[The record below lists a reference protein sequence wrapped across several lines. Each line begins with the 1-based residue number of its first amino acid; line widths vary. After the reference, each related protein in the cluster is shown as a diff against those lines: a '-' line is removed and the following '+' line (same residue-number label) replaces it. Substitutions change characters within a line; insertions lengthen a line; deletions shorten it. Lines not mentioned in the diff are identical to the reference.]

1 MPILGAIV
9 LQCCAER
16 LIVERHWVS
25 SYGHG
30 VSTDGRFH
38 LAHTSLFVM
47 GALMRRRPYGCCIR
61 PSSMVHCCCPVA
73 VPFLLSARLQSEVRR
88 FRSSCNSAG

>member
-25 SYGHG
+25 SYGDG

-38 LAHTSLFVM
+38 LARMSLLGM
-47 GALMRRRPYGCCIR
+47 T
-61 PSSMVHCCCPVA
+61 
-73 VPFLLSARLQSEVRR
+73 AR
-88 FRSSCNSAG
+88 